1 MKETNLEHYK
11 KELKKIFNEN
21 YKEPGNILFKIKKE
35 LNNDESI
42 KTNRYFS
49 TYTDDILDWMVQPY
63 KEPILDDVER
73 KYLSSLL
80 KPFKS
85 DVVSINKI
93 KVGKCNAFLF
103 IKINSYNSF
112 SLPSFKSE
120 KMYRNMEL
128 NKEYTLEELG
138 L

>member
-1 MKETNLEHYK
+1 MLNIEKYK
-11 KELKKIFNEN
+11 NELMRGVNVCKIEEIVTEITGKKICSTGVDNCNCCKELICEWLLSEC
-21 YKEPGNILFKIKKE
+21 KE
-35 LNNDESI
+35 
-42 KTNRYFS
+42 
-49 TYTDDILDWMVQPY
+49 Q
-63 KEPILDDVER
+63 ILDDAE
-73 KYLSSLL
+73 KEYLSAVI

-93 KVGKCNAFLF
+93 KMGKCKAFLF
-103 IKINSYNSF
+103 IKINGYNSF
-112 SLPSFKSE
+112 SLPSFESG

>member
-1 MKETNLEHYK
+1 MTKTNLEQYK
-11 KELKKIFNEN
+11 RELGKIL
-21 YKEPGNILFKIKKE
+21 YQGYGNAAAIFDK
-35 LNNDESI
+35 I
-42 KTNRYFS
+42 KTNCDSNIRSKYGQ
-49 TYTDDILDWMVQPY
+49 TYMDDILDWMARPY

-103 IKINSYNSF
+103 IKIKSYNSF